1 MTENPYEQWLAKCR
15 EVSAP
20 ADLGGSDH
28 EPGREHGAPTSQP
41 LVVAFGSADRALKG
55 FSLGRVWR
63 SARRRLL
70 AVCLFSVRC
79 PVCGILRS

>member
-1 MTENPYEQWLAKCR
+1 MTENPYDQWLAKCR

-20 ADLGGSDH
+20 ADLADRIMSQVANM
-28 EPGREHGAPTSQP
+28 EHQRRSL

-79 PVCGILRS
+79 PVCGILRR